1 MKNVATI
8 PSHETSLLLTLEEV
22 SQLVTHSH
30 DPQETLNNTVRLIHG
45 RFRTDVCSVYL
56 IDPRGGDLVL
66 AATVG
71 LDPSCVGSIRMRFD
85 EGLTGLV
92 AERMAPVME
101 ADASSHPRFKYF
113 QEAGEERFLSFL
125 GVPIIEAGAVEGVLV
140 VQTMERRPFSPN
152 EARMLVTVASQ
163 LAPLVTGARLL
174 EQMAGAQAEEGP
186 SASEAAPAR
195 VLRGRGLSPGRG
207 VGLAYVVDGL
217 AALAHAPERP
227 AADQASEKAR
237 LSAAIEAAR
246 EEIARLS
253 RRISALVGEDHGA
266 ILQAQLMILQDRSVE
281 RDLDARLEAGDSAEA
296 AVVGTLDKYVAT
308 FARMTNPFFQERIY
322 DIKDV
327 FRRIAWHLR
336 PRDEAAVVAGDG
348 RLILVAREASVLD
361 LFSVDLDRLAG
372 VAVEHGGP
380 QGHAGIMARS
390 LGLPMVG
397 QVAGLLEQV
406 EAGRL
411 IAVDG
416 GDGTLTLDPAAAP
429 GPVAAESR
437 ADPAEASPPPPLR
450 LAPAPGAAVAE
461 PVAAE
466 SPRVDA
472 NVNLLG
478 EAGRVVAAGA
488 GGVGLYR
495 SEMIFLARRTLPTEE
510 EQVEIYRKLI
520 DAVRGR
526 PVTVRTFDLRPDKLA
541 HGSAAASAM
550 SQTLDWRLVLDAPA
564 LQRMFHEQVRA
575 ILRASA
581 YGTVRLLVPL
591 VSRTALLDFALAT
604 VQEARCELAREGLAF
619 SQDVPVGAMIEVAAA
634 APLVADW
641 ADRVD
646 FFSLGTNDLIASAL
660 GQDRDDPVGARA
672 DDALHPGLVRM
683 IAGMIDAAREARR
696 PISAC
701 GEMAADPQGA
711 RVLAALGADSLSVA
725 GAAGGPAARP
735 VVRGGGPPRPRR
747 LIGGRVRPPA
757 GRAAGPRTPAARG
770 AGRTR
775 PRGRRPRRPR
785 PGRGRRPWRGRAPR
799 PPGGGAAGRSRPAR
813 PRRRR
818 SWRRAGGGPIRA
830 GSRKAS
836 RRGAA
841 RRPSPRPPGGRRGAG
856 PRTPRRR
863 TARPGPRRGSG
874 PAACR
879 RRRPARGRRRR
890 GPSRR

>member
-1 MKNVATI
+1 MKNAATV
-8 PSHETSLLLTLEEV
+8 PNPETSLLLTLEEV

-56 IDPRGGDLVL
+56 IDPKGGDLVL

-92 AERMAPVME
+92 AERMTPVME
-101 ADASSHPRFKYF
+101 ADASSHPRYKYF
-113 QEAGEERFLSFL
+113 RETGEERFRSFL

-174 EQMAGAQAEEGP
+174 EQVAGAESGSEPEPGLV
-186 SASEAAPAR
+186 ASEAAPVR
-195 VLRGRGLSPGRG
+195 VLQGRGLSPGRG
-207 VGLAYVVDGL
+207 VGLAYVVDGF
-217 AALAHAPERP
+217 AALMHPPDRP
-227 AADQASEKAR
+227 AADPDPVAERSR
-237 LSAAIEAAR
+237 LAAAVEAAR

-296 AVVGTLDKYVAT
+296 AVSGTLDKYVAT

-336 PRDEAAVVAGDG
+336 PRDGEAVVAGDD
-348 RLILVAREASVLD
+348 RLILVSREASVLD

-372 VAVEHGGP
+372 VIVEHGGP

-390 LGLPMVG
+390 LGVPMVG
-397 QVAGLLEQV
+397 QVPGLLEQV
-406 EAGRL
+406 EAGRRVA
-411 IAVDG
+411 IDG
-416 GDGTLTLDPAAAP
+416 GDGTVTLDPPAHDPDAAREP
-429 GPVAAESR
+429 RVDPAAE
-437 ADPAEASPPPPLR
+437 APPPPLR
-450 LAPAPGAAVAE
+450 IAPTPGAAAG
-461 PVAAE
+461 AAAVE
-466 SPRVDA
+466 SPRVEA

-478 EAGRVVAAGA
+478 EAGRVVTAGA
-488 GGVGLYR
+488 GAVGLYR

-526 PVTVRTFDLRPDKLA
+526 PVTIRTFDLRPDKLA
-541 HGSAAASAM
+541 HGSAVAAAT

-581 YGTVRLLVPL
+581 CGTVRLLVPL

-604 VQEARCELAREGLAF
+604 VQEARRELAREGLAF
-619 SQDVPVGAMIEVAAA
+619 GPDVPIGAMIEVAAA

-660 GQDRDDPVGARA
+660 GQDRDDPVGGSA
-672 DDALHPGLVRM
+672 DDVLHPGLVRM
-683 IAGMIDAAREARR
+683 IGGIIDAAHEAGR
-696 PISAC
+696 PVSAC
-701 GEMAADPQGA
+701 GEMAADPRGA
-711 RVLAALGADSLSVA
+711 LVLAALGADSLSVA
-725 GAAGGPAARP
+725 VDRIRP
-735 VVRGGGPPRPRR
+735 VRDALAAVPESGRPA
-747 LIGGRVRPPA
+747 L
-757 GRAAGPRTPAARG
+757 RAALLRARS
-770 AGRTR
+770 ADEVGRLLL
-775 PRGRRPRRPR
+775 
-785 PGRGRRPWRGRAPR
+785 ALSQV
-799 PPGGGAAGRSRPAR
+799 A
-813 PRRRR
+813 
-818 SWRRAGGGPIRA
+818 
-830 GSRKAS
+830 
-836 RRGAA
+836 
-841 RRPSPRPPGGRRGAG
+841 
-856 PRTPRRR
+856 
-863 TARPGPRRGSG
+863 
-874 PAACR
+874 
-879 RRRPARGRRRR
+879 
-890 GPSRR
+890 

>member
-56 IDPRGGDLVL
+56 IDPHGGDLVL

-71 LDPSCVGSIRMRFD
+71 LDPSCVGAIRMRFE

-101 ADASSHPRFKYF
+101 ADASLHPRFKYF
-113 QEAGEERFLSFL
+113 REAGEERFHSFL

-174 EQMAGAQAEEGP
+174 EQMAGAQVEEGP
-186 SASEAAPAR
+186 AACEAAPAR

-227 AADQASEKAR
+227 AAEPAAEKAR

-336 PRDEAAVVAGDG
+336 PRDESAVVAGDD

-397 QVAGLLEQV
+397 QVAGLMEQV
-406 EAGRL
+406 EAGRP

-416 GDGTLTLDPAAAP
+416 GEGTLSLDPGAAPAPAAAA
-429 GPVAAESR
+429 GPR
-437 ADPAEASPPPPLR
+437 PDPADVAPPPPLR
-450 LAPAPGAAVAE
+450 LAPTPGAAAVAA
-461 PVAAE
+461 PGAAE

-478 EAGRVVAAGA
+478 EAGRVVSAGA

-526 PVTVRTFDLRPDKLA
+526 PVTIRTFDLRPDKLA

-581 YGTVRLLVPL
+581 CGTVRLLVPL
-591 VSRTALLDFALAT
+591 VSRTALLDFALEAI
-604 VQEARCELAREGLAF
+604 QEARRELAREGLAF
-619 SQDVPVGAMIEVAAA
+619 GPDVPVGAMIEVAAA

-641 ADRVD
+641 AGRVD

-660 GQDRDDPVGARA
+660 GQDRDDPVGARG

-683 IAGMIDAAREARR
+683 IAGMIDAAHEARR

-711 RVLAALGADSLSVA
+711 LVLAALGADSLSVA
-725 GAAGGPAARP
+725 VDRIRAVREALATIPAGGRPALREALLRARSSEE
-735 VVRGGGPPRPRR
+735 VGR
-747 LIGGRVRPPA
+747 LV
-757 GRAAGPRTPAARG
+757 
-770 AGRTR
+770 
-775 PRGRRPRRPR
+775 
-785 PGRGRRPWRGRAPR
+785 RAPR
-799 PPGGGAAGRSRPAR
+799 PGG
-813 PRRRR
+813 
-818 SWRRAGGGPIRA
+818 
-830 GSRKAS
+830 
-836 RRGAA
+836 
-841 RRPSPRPPGGRRGAG
+841 
-856 PRTPRRR
+856 
-863 TARPGPRRGSG
+863 
-874 PAACR
+874 
-879 RRRPARGRRRR
+879 
-890 GPSRR
+890 

>member
-1 MKNVATI
+1 MKNVATVTS
-8 PSHETSLLLTLEEV
+8 PETSLLLTLEEV

-56 IDPRGGDLVL
+56 IDPHGGDLVL

-113 QEAGEERFLSFL
+113 RETGEERFRSFL

-174 EQMAGAQAEEGP
+174 EQVAAGEEP
-186 SASEAAPAR
+186 PTTVDDDPPR
-195 VLRGRGLSPGRG
+195 VLHGRGLSPGRG
-207 VGLAYVVDGL
+207 AGLAYVVDGM
-217 AALAHAPERP
+217 AALAHAPDRPTADADADAERTRL
-227 AADQASEKAR
+227 AAAV
-237 LSAAIEAAR
+237 EAAR

-253 RRISALVGEDHGA
+253 RRISELVGEDHGA

-281 RDLDARLEAGDSAEA
+281 RDLDARLEAGESAEA
-296 AVVGTLDKYVAT
+296 AVNGTLDKYVAT

-336 PRDEAAVVAGDG
+336 PRGEAAVVPGDD

-372 VAVEHGGP
+372 VIVEHGGP
-380 QGHAGIMARS
+380 QGHAGIIARS
-390 LGLPMVG
+390 LGVPMVG
-397 QVAGLLEQV
+397 QVPGLLEQV

-411 IAVDG
+411 VAIDG
-416 GDGTLTLDPAAAP
+416 GDGTVALDPSPGREPGQAQEGRLDSASDVPPAPLRIALTPTAAA
-429 GPVAAESR
+429 V
-437 ADPAEASPPPPLR
+437 
-450 LAPAPGAAVAE
+450 
-461 PVAAE
+461 AE
-466 SPRVDA
+466 SPRVEA

-488 GGVGLYR
+488 GAVGLYR

-520 DAVRGR
+520 EAVRGR
-526 PVTVRTFDLRPDKLA
+526 PVTIRTFDLRPDKLA

-581 YGTVRLLVPL
+581 CGPVRLLVPL

-604 VQEARCELAREGLAF
+604 VQEARRELAREGLAF
-619 SQDVPVGAMIEVAAA
+619 GPNVPVGAMIEVAAA

-660 GQDRDDPVGARA
+660 GQDRDNPVGASA
-672 DDALHPGLVRM
+672 DDVLHPGLIRM
-683 IAGMIDAAREARR
+683 IAAMLDDAHEAGR
-696 PISAC
+696 PVSAC
-701 GEMAADPQGA
+701 GEMAADPRGSL
-711 RVLAALGADSLSVA
+711 VLATLGADSLSVA
-725 GAAGGPAARP
+725 VDRIRP
-735 VVRGGGPPRPRR
+735 VREALAAFPAS
-747 LIGGRVRPPA
+747 VRPGLREA
-757 GRAAGPRTPAARG
+757 LLRARSAEEVGRLLPRDA
-770 AGRTR
+770 
-775 PRGRRPRRPR
+775 
-785 PGRGRRPWRGRAPR
+785 
-799 PPGGGAAGRSRPAR
+799 
-813 PRRRR
+813 
-818 SWRRAGGGPIRA
+818 
-830 GSRKAS
+830 
-836 RRGAA
+836 
-841 RRPSPRPPGGRRGAG
+841 
-856 PRTPRRR
+856 
-863 TARPGPRRGSG
+863 
-874 PAACR
+874 
-879 RRRPARGRRRR
+879 
-890 GPSRR
+890 